1 MVLSQY
7 RRESGDYN
15 VDFGDDWPVK
25 TYTPV
30 PDSNSFVSGSGTGS
44 VYIRFL
50 CYRNVP
56 AGDYNLSYEFSDNF
70 SPICFGVYASLGNQM
85 NFMVD
90 NFVTSLD
97 SGVGSSSDE
106 LSSFLNELWDYR
118 LSLNSDSAEESILHE
133 LEYQSSLKYLMSQV
147 DVKFVDFVDSFASGI
162 NIMLPYLISGQI
174 SYPMFIEAVADNMAN
189 CSQMCSTVEQ
199 ANVLLN
205 LATNYLHIAEQIEL
219 QKAKANMDQAISDGD
234 IEEIQSYY
242 DAEQQLISA
251 FDQAKFKAQLDF
263 DTWFTLLPPTET
275 IEYKKFFD
283 YILNDSPIKNYIMI
297 PVSMGLVTILLGTGI
312 RFVGSKRGDDHD

>member
-1 MVLSQY
+1 M
-7 RRESGDYN
+7 
-15 VDFGDDWPVK
+15 
-25 TYTPV
+25 
-30 PDSNSFVSGSGTGS
+30 
-44 VYIRFL
+44 
-50 CYRNVP
+50 
-56 AGDYNLSYEFSDNF
+56 
-70 SPICFGVYASLGNQM
+70 
-85 NFMVD
+85 
-90 NFVTSLD
+90 
-97 SGVGSSSDE
+97 
-106 LSSFLNELWDYR
+106 
-118 LSLNSDSAEESILHE
+118 HE

>member
-106 LSSFLNELWDYR
+106 LSSF
-118 LSLNSDSAEESILHE
+118 
-133 LEYQSSLKYLMSQV
+133 
-147 DVKFVDFVDSFASGI
+147 
-162 NIMLPYLISGQI
+162 
-174 SYPMFIEAVADNMAN
+174 
-189 CSQMCSTVEQ
+189 
-199 ANVLLN
+199 
-205 LATNYLHIAEQIEL
+205 
-219 QKAKANMDQAISDGD
+219 
-234 IEEIQSYY
+234 
-242 DAEQQLISA
+242 
-251 FDQAKFKAQLDF
+251 
-263 DTWFTLLPPTET
+263 
-275 IEYKKFFD
+275 
-283 YILNDSPIKNYIMI
+283 
-297 PVSMGLVTILLGTGI
+297 
-312 RFVGSKRGDDHD
+312 